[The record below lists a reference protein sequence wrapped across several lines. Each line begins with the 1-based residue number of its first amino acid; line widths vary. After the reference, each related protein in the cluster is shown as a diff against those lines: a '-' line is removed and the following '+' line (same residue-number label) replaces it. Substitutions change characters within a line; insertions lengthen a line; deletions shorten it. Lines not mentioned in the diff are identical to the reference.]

1 VERGSYMDHHVAY
14 SLGAVWAQLGHAE
27 ASVRWLRQAADSG
40 FPCYPWFARDS
51 LLNPV
56 RGEPAFRE
64 LMAYV
69 EAQRKATR

>member
-1 VERGSYMDHHVAY
+1 
-14 SLGAVWAQLGHAE
+14 
-27 ASVRWLRQAADSG
+27 
-40 FPCYPWFARDS
+40 